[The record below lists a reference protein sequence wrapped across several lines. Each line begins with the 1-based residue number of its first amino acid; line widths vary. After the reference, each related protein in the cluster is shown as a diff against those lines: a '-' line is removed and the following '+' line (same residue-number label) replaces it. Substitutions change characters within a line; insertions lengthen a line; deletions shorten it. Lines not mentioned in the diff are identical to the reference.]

1 MIIKLLLRYGADVSL
16 LTHRG
21 ESPID
26 LAHSGDVLKLVA
38 PNGMCIKVYYYKQL
52 A

>member
-16 LTHRG
+16 MTHKG

-26 LAHSGDVLKLVA
+26 LAHSREALELLA
-38 PNGMCIKVYYYKQL
+38 PNGMCV
-52 A
+52 